1 MIFFYL
7 YTVIQNI
14 QNMSVK
20 KSNEKVFY
28 SPKLGE
34 LISDAIVRHKMS
46 AFLRNEAGMRQ
57 SVVDKLKRGN

>member
-1 MIFFYL
+1 
-7 YTVIQNI
+7 
-14 QNMSVK
+14 MSVK

-28 SPKLGE
+28 SPELGE
-34 LISDAIVRHKMS
+34 LISDAIVRHRMS

>member
-1 MIFFYL
+1 
-7 YTVIQNI
+7 
-14 QNMSVK
+14 MSVK

-34 LISDAIVRHKMS
+34 LISDAIVRHKMA
-46 AFLRNEAGMRQ
+46 AFHRNEAGMRQ